1 MRLLTNTNA
10 ALLKFRIRAGIYLRL
25 LSFQYILLLAH
36 FGVPFFPFLVAISI
50 FLVAIII
57 I

>member
-1 MRLLTNTNA
+1 
-10 ALLKFRIRAGIYLRL
+10 
-25 LSFQYILLLAH
+25 LAH